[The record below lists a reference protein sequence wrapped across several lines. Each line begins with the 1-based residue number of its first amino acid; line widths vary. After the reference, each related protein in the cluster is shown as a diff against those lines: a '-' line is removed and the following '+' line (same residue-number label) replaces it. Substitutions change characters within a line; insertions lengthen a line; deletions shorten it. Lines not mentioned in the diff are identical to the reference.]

1 VRAFVIGQ
9 HVTTYPSISHMN
21 DDGRFKTGHDSRRRE
36 GGRPSGLNDPER
48 VKLAAAM
55 FMEGA
60 TRATMAEELGVSE
73 WTITQW
79 RKDPRV
85 RAQVTK
91 LVEDRVMR
99 IVGRTDHI
107 IDGRLQNAEDMDTEL
122 ILKIRKEFL
131 GGAFRALHE
140 GGKVDEATIYE
151 AQDAVQADPE
161 LLAGLRELLQRKAE
175 AAEVV
180 EDAPDEVA

>member
-1 VRAFVIGQ
+1 MSDRDSKGVFQ
-9 HVTTYPSISHMN
+9 P
-21 DDGRFKTGHDSRRRE
+21 GHKKAG
-36 GGRPSGLNDPER
+36 GGRPHGLNDPER
-48 VKLAAAM
+48 VKLAASM

-60 TRATMAEELGVSE
+60 TREDMAAELGVST

-107 IDGRLQNAEDMDTEL
+107 IEARLQNASDMDTDL
-122 ILKIRKEFL
+122 LLRIRKEFL

-140 GGKVDEATIYE
+140 GGKADDATVYE
-151 AQDAVQADPE
+151 AMNEVEADPE
-161 LLAGLRELLQRKAE
+161 LLAGLRALLERRSEAQAIADADEELG
-175 AAEVV
+175 
-180 EDAPDEVA
+180 

>member
-1 VRAFVIGQ
+1 
-9 HVTTYPSISHMN
+9 M
-21 DDGRFKTGHDSRRRE
+21 
-36 GGRPSGLNDPER
+36 
-48 VKLAAAM
+48 AA
-55 FMEGA
+55 
-60 TRATMAEELGVSE
+60 ELGVSE

-107 IDGRLQNAEDMDTEL
+107 IEGRLQDAENMDTEL
-122 ILKIRKEFL
+122 LLRIRKEFL

-140 GGKVDEATIYE
+140 GGKADEATTYE
-151 AQDAVQADPE
+151 AMDEVQADPE
-161 LLAGLRELLQRKAE
+161 LLDGLR
-175 AAEVV
+175 AASR
-180 EDAPDEVA
+180 APLGSGTGCSSRRIYFRRGVTHE

>member
-1 VRAFVIGQ
+1 MSVGTPLTANDPRA
-9 HVTTYPSISHMN
+9 Y
-21 DDGRFKTGHDSRRRE
+21 R
-36 GGRPSGLNDPER
+36 GGRPHGLNDPER

-55 FMEGA
+55 FVEGA
-60 TRATMAEELGVSE
+60 SRADMSEELGVSQ

-85 RAQVTK
+85 RAQVAK

-99 IVGRTDHI
+99 IVGKTDHI
-107 IDGRLQNAEDMDTEL
+107 IEGRLQNAEDMDTEL
-122 ILKIRKEFL
+122 LLRIRKEFL

-151 AQDAVQADPE
+151 AMGEVEADPE
-161 LLAGLRELLQRKAE
+161 LLSGLRELIARRQE
-175 AAEVV
+175 AQSKEKEEQNNA
-180 EDAPDEVA
+180 

>member
-1 VRAFVIGQ
+1 MSNMPDRDSKGVFQ
-9 HVTTYPSISHMN
+9 P
-21 DDGRFKTGHDSRRRE
+21 GHRKE
-36 GGRPSGLNDPER
+36 GGGRPHGLSDPER

-55 FMEGA
+55 YVEGL
-60 TRATMAEELGVSE
+60 TRAEMAEQLGVSE

-79 RKDPRV
+79 RKDPRI

-107 IDGRLQNAEDMDTEL
+107 IEARLQHADEMDTDL
-122 ILKIRKEFL
+122 LLRIRKEFL

-140 GGKVDEATIYE
+140 GGKADDETVYE
-151 AQDAVQADPE
+151 AMNEVEADPE
-161 LLAGLRELLQRKAE
+161 LLSGLRELLERRHEAQAVADDALDAE
-175 AAEVV
+175 
-180 EDAPDEVA
+180 

>member
-1 VRAFVIGQ
+1 MSNMASGPLKNGNPRG
-9 HVTTYPSISHMN
+9 TS
-21 DDGRFKTGHDSRRRE
+21 
-36 GGRPSGLNDPER
+36 GRPHGLSDPER

-55 FMEGA
+55 YVEGM
-60 TRATMAEELGVSE
+60 TRAQMSKELGVSE

-107 IDGRLQNAEDMDTEL
+107 IEARLQSADEMDTDL
-122 ILKIRKEFL
+122 LLRIRKEFL

-140 GGKVDEATIYE
+140 GGKADDETVYE
-151 AQDAVQADPE
+151 AMNEVEADPE
-161 LLAGLRELLQRKAE
+161 LMDGLRELLARRSE
-175 AAEVV
+175 AQAVA
-180 EDAPDEVA
+180 EDAEEV

>member
-1 VRAFVIGQ
+1 MAKNLGP
-9 HVTTYPSISHMN
+9 VTPY
-21 DDGRFKTGHDSRRRE
+21 R

-55 FMEGA
+55 FVEGA
-60 TRATMAEELGVSE
+60 TRAAMAEELGVSE

-85 RAQVTK
+85 RAQVSK

-99 IVGRTDHI
+99 IVGKTDHI
-107 IDGRLQNAEDMDTEL
+107 IEGRLQNADDMDTEL
-122 ILKIRKEFL
+122 LLRIRKEFL

-140 GGKVDEATIYE
+140 GGKVDDATTYE
-151 AQDAVQADPE
+151 AMEAVEGDPE
-161 LLAGLRELLQRKAE
+161 LMDGLRKLLEARAE
-175 AAEVV
+175 AKEL
-180 EDAPDEVA
+180 EKEEQDA

>member
-1 VRAFVIGQ
+1 MVKR
-9 HVTTYPSISHMN
+9 
-21 DDGRFKTGHDSRRRE
+21 GRLN
-36 GGRPSGLNDPER
+36 GLNDPER

-55 FMEGA
+55 YVEGVSR
-60 TRATMAEELGVSE
+60 TDMAKELGVST

-99 IVGRTDHI
+99 IVGKTDHI
-107 IDGRLQNAEDMDTEL
+107 IEGRLQDATNMDTEL
-122 ILKIRKEFL
+122 LLRIRKEFL

-140 GGKVDEATIYE
+140 GGKADEATVYE
-151 AQDAVQADPE
+151 AMGEVEADPE
-161 LLAGLRELLQRKAE
+161 LLIGLRELLSRRSEAQAE
-175 AAEVV
+175 AKRRADDDEPLAAEPV
-180 EDAPDEVA
+180 EALGEDPNA

>member
-1 VRAFVIGQ
+1 MPVERNA
-9 HVTTYPSISHMN
+9 
-21 DDGRFKTGHDSRRRE
+21 DGTLKPGSQIPRRPGME
-36 GGRPSGLNDPER
+36 GGRPHGLNDPER

-55 FMEGA
+55 FVEGM
-60 TRATMAEELGVSE
+60 TREKMSAELGVSP

-79 RKDPRV
+79 RKDPRI

-107 IDGRLQNAEDMDTEL
+107 IAGRLQDAENMDTDL
-122 ILKIRKEFL
+122 ILRIRKEFL

-140 GGKVDEATIYE
+140 GGKADDETVYE
-151 AQDAVQADPE
+151 AMNEVEADPE
-161 LLAGLRELLQRKAE
+161 LLAGLRELLARRSEAQALENAE
-175 AAEVV
+175 
-180 EDAPDEVA
+180 

>member
-1 VRAFVIGQ
+1 
-9 HVTTYPSISHMN
+9 MN
-21 DDGRFKTGHDSRRRE
+21 DLGHFTGADDPRRRV

-60 TRATMAEELGVSE
+60 TRATMAAELGVSE

-107 IDGRLQNAEDMDTEL
+107 IEGRLQNAEDMDTEL
-122 ILKIRKEFL
+122 LLKIRKEFL

-140 GGKVDEATIYE
+140 GGKADEATVYE
-151 AQDAVQADPE
+151 AMDEVQADPE
-161 LLAGLRELLQRKAE
+161 LLSGLRALLERRKEAEDVEL
-175 AAEVV
+175 V
-180 EDAPDEVA
+180 DEELTG

>member
-1 VRAFVIGQ
+1 MAGNGPLKNGNPR
-9 HVTTYPSISHMN
+9 HN
-21 DDGRFKTGHDSRRRE
+21 
-36 GGRPSGLNDPER
+36 GGRPSGLQDPER

-55 FMEGA
+55 FVEGA
-60 TRATMAEELGVSE
+60 TRADMAGELGVSE

-99 IVGRTDHI
+99 IVGKTDHI
-107 IDGRLQNAEDMDTEL
+107 IEGRLQNAEDMETDL
-122 ILKIRKEFL
+122 ILRIRKEFL

-140 GGKVDEATIYE
+140 GGSASEQTTYE
-151 AQDAVQADPE
+151 AMDQVQADPE
-161 LLAGLRELLQRKAE
+161 LLEGLRALLARKAE
-175 AAEVV
+175 AKEL
-180 EDAPDEVA
+180 EDADAVS